1 MIKKICFYFFVSLFS
16 FDVFAQTVS
25 AKISPED
32 WLMNKGKELVK
43 ILSEEQTKARY
54 VKMRRIAKDVF
65 NQQEM
70 SRLAMGRY
78 WRDFSADQQSAFQYL
93 FFDYFVVTYGTS
105 SLGLDK
111 VDIKIA
117 DKKAS
122 GKDILISTH
131 ITVDFAGAGAQN
143 IPVKK
148 QQDGASSSG
157 EERNYFEIFFALR
170 PTETGYYIR
179 DAKVEGQS
187 VLMFLRNQLEK
198 EFQTAGYDPNELIG
212 SMREKI
218 NLRYR
223 AAEDMAKAEE
233 EKNEE

>member
-1 MIKKICFYFFVSLFS
+1 MKK
-16 FDVFAQTVS
+16 
-25 AKISPED
+25 
-32 WLMNKGKELVK
+32 GRELVK
-43 ILSEEQTKARY
+43 ILSEEQVKARY
-54 VKMRRIAKDVF
+54 VKMRRIAQEVF

-70 SRLAMGRY
+70 ARLAIGRY

-105 SLGLDK
+105 SLGLDD
-111 VDIKIA
+111 VNIKIA
-117 DKKAS
+117 EKKVA

>member
-148 QQDGASSSG
+148 QQDGVSSSG